1 MRLLPPDS
9 FPLAQHHSLVSLRDL
24 GSFSVKLDSL
34 NVLHEQDNIRQDV
47 AVLISRQ
54 KSFVVDRLTHRN
66 VKPLAKVRLLDAT
79 E

>member
-1 MRLLPPDS
+1 MFFMRLLPPDS

-47 AVLISRQ
+47 AVLI
-54 KSFVVDRLTHRN
+54 
-66 VKPLAKVRLLDAT
+66 LAKTRSWLIG
-79 E
+79 